1 MTDALFDNKKW
12 DSHILEQKNICERI
26 KVEWVPTEPFRM
38 VGLSI
43 VNSNSSPFHALRHP
57 PDNYSG
63 WFLWAEE
70 YSEAD
75 GFFKTIHAIHLLE
88 YRPEIIKYL
97 GLPAGYRVL
106 IDDKGYEDIWYDE
119 SLLDV

>member
-1 MTDALFDNKKW
+1 MTEASFDNKKW
-12 DSHILEQKNICERI
+12 DSFILEQKNICERL
-26 KVEWVPTEPFRM
+26 KVEWVSTEPFRM

-57 PDNYSG
+57 PANYSG
-63 WFLWAEE
+63 WFLWSEE
-70 YSEAD
+70 YNEAD
-75 GFFKTIHAIHLLE
+75 DFFKTTHAWHLLE

-106 IDDKGYEDIWYDE
+106 IDDKGYEDIWYDA
-119 SLLDV
+119 SLC

>member
-1 MTDALFDNKKW
+1 MTDASFDNKKW
-12 DSHILEQKNICERI
+12 DSHILEQKNICERL

-43 VNSNSSPFHALRHP
+43 ANSNSSPFHALRHP

-70 YSEAD
+70 YSVAD
-75 GFFKTIHAIHLLE
+75 DFFKTIHAWHLLE

-97 GLPAGYRVL
+97 GLPAGFRVL
-106 IDDKGYEDIWYDE
+106 IDDKGYEDIWYDV